1 MAINKNI
8 TRIFLI
14 VIVTIFISSKLTW
27 AHEEIPHP
35 HPQPCPPHPNAH
47 PDAHPHP
54 PPQGPEGPVFEFS
67 GRKFKMEQG
76 HEQCYVNC
84 YKGIFGGE
92 GSPLYAEQECYD
104 MCHNHGKFVF
114 PTFSPPPPQP

>member
-1 MAINKNI
+1 MRKYPTPTPNL
-8 TRIFLI
+8 TPPPPPPTLP
-14 VIVTIFISSKLTW
+14 TSSRRPPRRS
-27 AHEEIPHP
+27 A
-35 HPQPCPPHPNAH
+35 PPH
-47 PDAHPHP
+47 
-54 PPQGPEGPVFEFS
+54 PQGPEGPVFEFS
-67 GRKFKMEQG
+67 GRRFKMEQG
-76 HEQCYVNC
+76 HEQCYVSC